1 VNTFLRLGATIVLFA
16 LVSYSVATF
25 HQIRKRRVTDT
36 VRRFLWLGITLDV
49 AATGCMIMGSSKGLI
64 TIHGLLGYSAL
75 TLMALDTFWITRFQ
89 SKHGSDERIPDHF
102 QRYSIGAYS
111 WWVLAFVA
119 GTVMAMGKFGN

>member
-1 VNTFLRLGATIVLFA
+1 MNTLLRLGAAIVLFA

-36 VRRFLWLGITLDV
+36 VRCFLWLGIALDV
-49 AATGCMIMGSSKGLI
+49 VATGCMILGSSKGLI

-75 TLMALDTFWITRFQ
+75 ALMALDTYWITRFQ
-89 SKHGSDERIPDHF
+89 RKHGSEVLIPDHL

-119 GTVMAMGKFGN
+119 GAVMAMGKFGN